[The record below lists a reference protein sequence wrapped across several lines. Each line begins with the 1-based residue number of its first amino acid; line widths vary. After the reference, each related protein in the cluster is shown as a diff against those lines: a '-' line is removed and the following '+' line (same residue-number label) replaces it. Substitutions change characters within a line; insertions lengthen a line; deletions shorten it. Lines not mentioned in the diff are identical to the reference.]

1 MGPIRLL
8 PLVLLPLLLLASS
21 GPGWQRLL
29 PPPIAP
35 VVEPPAAP
43 LPPTPQDLLAARGLL
58 VPVQGVP
65 RHKLRDSYDAHRGK
79 GRRHRAIDIMA
90 PHGTPVL
97 AADDGRV
104 EKISRN
110 RAGGLTLYQV
120 DASGQFVYYY
130 AHLDGYVGSL
140 REGQVVKRGDMLGY
154 VGQTGNATTPHLHFQ
169 VMLMARERR
178 WWGGEPINPFAA
190 LAQETN
196 VMGAGASV
204 SRAVPPGGAVPS
216 GGAVP

>member
-1 MGPIRLL
+1 MEFGRA
-8 PLVLLPLLLLASS
+8 LVAAVLPLLLLSSS
-21 GPGWQRLL
+21 GVGWRVLPPEPSVPVAEPAPPL
-29 PPPIAP
+29 PPPT
-35 VVEPPAAP
+35 P
-43 LPPTPQDLLAARGLL
+43 LELLAARQLV

-65 RHKLRDSYDAHRGK
+65 RTALRDTYEAQRGK

-104 EKISRN
+104 EKIARN

-154 VGQTGNATTPHLHFQ
+154 VGTTGNASKTAPHLHFQ
-169 VMLMARERR
+169 VMLLARERR

-190 LAQETN
+190 LTHAPHE
-196 VMGAGASV
+196 MGAG
-204 SRAVPPGGAVPS
+204 RAE
-216 GGAVP
+216 

>member
-1 MGPIRLL
+1 MGPNRWL
-8 PLVLLPLLLLASS
+8 PVLLLPLLLLTDS
-21 GPGWQRLL
+21 GPGWQRPQ
-29 PPPIAP
+29 PPPTEP
-35 VVEPPAAP
+35 VAEPDAAP
-43 LPPTPQDLLAARGLL
+43 LPPTPQELLAARRLL

-65 RHKLRDSYDAHRGK
+65 RTRLHDSYEARRGK

-90 PHGTPVL
+90 PLGTPVL

-104 EKISRN
+104 EKIARN

-140 REGQVVKRGDMLGY
+140 REGQEVRRGEMLGY

-169 VMLMARERR
+169 VMLVARQRR
-178 WWGGEPINPFAA
+178 WWGGEPINPYEA
-190 LAQETN
+190 LAQGQEAT
-196 VMGAGASV
+196 A
-204 SRAVPPGGAVPS
+204 RP
-216 GGAVP
+216 